1 MAQAKW
7 MWYPGDF
14 EIYHSLLLHG
24 RRDEQDWIH
33 PAFWRLDDC
42 WHNVRFVREYEIAEP
57 VKVEVRFNGVG
68 HVNFDTGYEGY
79 SLAGTVTLP
88 AGKHCMEIWVYRQ
101 GGLPAAY
108 VSGGGVDS
116 GEGWTV
122 TNQDA
127 HYLPVGYSD
136 KWYTSP
142 DDDPEIFPFAYE
154 TIKPVSIKAVNGGTF
169 YDYGRETFARL
180 TVRTGERPVHICYG
194 ESPEEA
200 LDVENCIIR
209 DDAAAGG
216 EAKLPARAFRYLWL
230 NAPAE
235 IEAEYEYL
243 PLEYKG
249 SFRCSDEKLNR
260 IWSTCT
266 YTFHLNSREF
276 FLDGIKR
283 DRWVWSGDAYQS
295 YLVNDYIFR
304 DEDITRRTILALR
317 GKDPVGCHINTIQ
330 DYSFYWIM
338 SIGERYHCRG
348 DLEWVRSLWSSME
361 SLMNFC
367 LSRTDEEGLV
377 VERPGD
383 WVFIDWSDLDKE
395 GGACIEQMLL
405 VRSLETMAECANLLG
420 KDGDCYAALAR
431 EMREKVENL
440 YWDEE
445 KGAYIDSFRSGKRF
459 VTRHTNLFALRYGFD
474 KFGRR
479 EKIIQN
485 VLLNDAVEPI
495 TTPYFKFYEMEA
507 WCEMGELDRVRE
519 QIIDYWGGMLDL
531 GATTIWETYD
541 SRKRGLEHY
550 EMYGFQYGVSL
561 CHAWGASP
569 IYLLGKYFLGVAA
582 DAGGFTV
589 KPYLGGLEWMEGT
602 VPVQGGEVNVF
613 CDGSVLQVS
622 SNAKGGKLIWKG
634 ETFEI
639 PVTGPLAI
647 SI

>member
-1 MAQAKW
+1 MAQARW

-42 WHNVRFVREYEIAEP
+42 WHSVKFVREYELDRPKQI
-57 VKVEVRFNGVG
+57 EVRFNGTG
-68 HVNFDTGYEGY
+68 HINLETGYASY
-79 SLAGTVTLP
+79 ARAGSYLLP
-88 AGKHCMEIWVYRQ
+88 AGRHRIEIWVYRK
-101 GGLPAAY
+101 GGLPCAY
-108 VSGGGVDS
+108 VAGAGLESGK
-116 GEGWTV
+116 GWLV
-122 TNQDA
+122 TCHDTR
-127 HYLPVGYSD
+127 YLPVGYSD
-136 KWYTSP
+136 KWYGTAK
-142 DDDPEIFPFAYE
+142 DDPEIFPFAYKVIE
-154 TIKPVSIKAVNGGTF
+154 PVSTETVNGGIL
-169 YDYGRETFARL
+169 YDYGKETFARL
-180 TVRTGERPVHICYG
+180 TVRAFADPVHICYG
-194 ESPEEA
+194 ESREEA
-200 LDVENCIIR
+200 LDLSGCIIR
-209 DDAAAGG
+209 DDVPADT
-216 EAKLPARAFRYLWL
+216 KVTLPARAFRYLWL
-230 NAPAE
+230 NAPAGLK
-235 IEAEYEYL
+235 AEYEYL
-243 PLEYKG
+243 PLERKG

-260 IWSTCT
+260 IWDTCA

-295 YLVNDYIFR
+295 YLVNDYIFG
-304 DEDITRRTILALR
+304 DEDITRRTIYALR
-317 GKDPVGCHINTIQ
+317 GKDPVSCHINTIQ

-338 SIGERYHCRG
+338 SIGERFRRHG
-348 DLEWVRSLWSSME
+348 DLEWVRSLWPSME
-361 SLMNFC
+361 SLMDFC
-367 LSRTDEEGLV
+367 LGRTDDEGLV

-405 VRSLETMAECANLLG
+405 VRSLEVMAECAALLG
-420 KDGDCYAALAR
+420 KNGSRYAETAKIL
-431 EMREKVENL
+431 REKVENL

-474 KFGRR
+474 GNGRR
-479 EKIIQN
+479 EKIIEN

-507 WCEMGELDRVRE
+507 WCEMGKLDHVRKE
-519 QIIDYWGGMLDL
+519 MLDYWGGMLDL
-531 GATTIWETYD
+531 GATSIWEAYD
-541 SRKRGLEHY
+541 PRKKGAEHY
-550 EMYGFQYGVSL
+550 AMYGFDYGVSL

-569 IYLLGKYFLGVAA
+569 IYLLGKYYLGVTA
-582 DAGGFTV
+582 DADGFTV
-589 KPYLGGLEWMEGT
+589 KPELGGLEWMEGT
-602 VPVQGGEVNVF
+602 VPVQGGTVSVY

-622 SNAKGGKLIWKG
+622 ATAKGGTLIWKD